1 LHASITASVPTC
13 CVRRK
18 EPIADPSQQNQRP
31 VEMRSE
37 CLWTEVVRVG
47 RDARQS
53 TLAIR
58 SSRKSLDHKSS
69 RMIKRFFL
77 LSAVSVQQFT
87 PTHRQAVVR
96 RTNAFR
102 VRERRASRTDS
113 KERSRP
119 RRNRSGRCSARPALW
134 PPTRRSRRDQSPLLP
149 AADERRGGG
158 KPPWQQARRSRG
170 RIDPASAP
178 LLVPPRL
185 PGLPRPLLR
194 TGPESVCAGPL
205 SIDESVLCAVRRG
218 LLAHE
223 SATRAA
229 RQDLLVHD

>member
-1 LHASITASVPTC
+1 MPMDRS
-13 CVRRK
+13 RK
-18 EPIADPSQQNQRP
+18 GGAGRP
-31 VEMRSE
+31 PE
-37 CLWTEVVRVG
+37 
-47 RDARQS
+47 S

-58 SSRKSLDHKSS
+58 SSRKSLEHKSS
-69 RMIKRFFL
+69 SMIKRFFL

-102 VRERRASRTDS
+102 VRERQASRRDS
-113 KERSRP
+113 KKRSRP
-119 RRNRSGRCSARPALW
+119 RRNRSGRCSARPALC
-134 PPTRRSRRDQSPLLP
+134 PPMRRSRLDQSPLLP
-149 AADERRGGG
+149 AADERRGGD

-185 PGLPRPLLR
+185 PGLPRPLLSR

-205 SIDESVLCAVRRG
+205 SVRRG

-223 SATRAA
+223 SAARAT